1 MSEKSY
7 SFIDFVEIKDSLN
20 DSKKLQ
26 KEFQR
31 KASVL
36 MDAIKILEDD
46 NIPIPESIYGL
57 CDAYKAQL
65 NLESNH
71 YNQLLK
77 IMSRIKEERNVK
89 SL

>member
-1 MSEKSY
+1 MSED
-7 SFIDFVEIKDSLN
+7 IDFVEIENSLN
-20 DSKKLQ
+20 DSKRLQ

-31 KASVL
+31 KASIL
-36 MDAIKILEDD
+36 TDAIKILEDD
-46 NIPIPESIYGL
+46 NISIPESIYGL
-57 CDAYKAQL
+57 CDAYKVQL

-77 IMSRIKEERNVK
+77 IMSRIKEERDVK

>member
-1 MSEKSY
+1 MSEY
-7 SFIDFVEIKDSLN
+7 IDFVEIEDSLN
-20 DSKKLQ
+20 DSKRLQ

-31 KASVL
+31 KASIL
-36 MDAIKILEDD
+36 TDAIKILEDD
-46 NIPIPESIYGL
+46 NISIPESIYGL
-57 CDAYKAQL
+57 CDAYKVQL

-77 IMSRIKEERNVK
+77 IMSRIKEERDVK